1 MKREDRL
8 RANWPALLKL
18 MTQALLPLAGTQ
30 GFAFS
35 HGRAAVPEQ
44 FPQWN
49 KHKQA
54 AFHCWVHTASLPT
67 PLCSQ
72 QRMCHVGWWHRAPT
86 DQAPPVCPMPHSHTS
101 WSHHCTGPRCA
112 ANPDRNTLFLHDYKT
127 CSLRQLC
134 MKKEQLLQDWV
145 PEGTTRQLFRN
156 LQRGLVCQ
164 KNPSYAAFSG
174 AVEGTG
180 VRALILPRVSKSTQH
195 SAIPM
200 GRHIHEGGCRV
211 LHYLWVSFLKA
222 TSLTLKMWIKG
233 HWVHACRTPHQA
245 ASAARQ
251 CSLISRRK
259 RGSQQHAWS
268 LRTQLQQRHFCIC
281 TALPLRRNN
290 STGTFTW
297 TCTSTIHFLFRLQLR
312 RNHSFCLTIVVW

>member
-1 MKREDRL
+1 MDE
-8 RANWPALLKL
+8 
-18 MTQALLPLAGTQ
+18 
-30 GFAFS
+30 
-35 HGRAAVPEQ
+35 
-44 FPQWN
+44 
-49 KHKQA
+49 
-54 AFHCWVHTASLPT
+54 
-67 PLCSQ
+67 
-72 QRMCHVGWWHRAPT
+72 
-86 DQAPPVCPMPHSHTS
+86 
-101 WSHHCTGPRCA
+101 
-112 ANPDRNTLFLHDYKT
+112 
-127 CSLRQLC
+127 
-134 MKKEQLLQDWV
+134 
-145 PEGTTRQLFRN
+145 QLFRN
-156 LQRGLVCQ
+156 NFLNETSTNRLPFTAGCTQLLFLLHYAHSSVCATLGDGTEHPQPKLCLFVPCPTATPPEVTTAQDPDVLLIQTGILCSYMTTKLVVWGSSAWRRSSFYKTECPRGQHDSCSETFREVWYVRRIPAMLHSPCR
-164 KNPSYAAFSG
+164 SG

-290 STGTFTW
+290 STGTFSW